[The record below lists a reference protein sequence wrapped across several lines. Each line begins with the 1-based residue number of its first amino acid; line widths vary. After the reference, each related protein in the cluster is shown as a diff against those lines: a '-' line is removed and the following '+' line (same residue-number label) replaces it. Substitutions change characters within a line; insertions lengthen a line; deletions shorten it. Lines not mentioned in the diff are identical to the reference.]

1 MVTARA
7 TVVRAWADR
16 AAAVFFGVPEV
27 AFADR
32 VGLDAVDPVRVVR
45 DFAGAL
51 RAELLA
57 FWRAAVDGFGGVA
70 L

>member
-1 MVTARA
+1 MTARA
-7 TVVRAWADR
+7 TLVRAWAGR
-16 AAAVFFGVPEV
+16 AAAVFFGLPEV

-32 VGLDAVDPVRVVR
+32 VALGVVDPARVVR